1 MNVRGTVFGA
11 TPAPA
16 TTRPP
21 RGRLLRRNGALIAGG
36 VISGIAALLAIIGP
50 WIAPHNPTEAVAGA
64 QLMAPS
70 IHHLF
75 GTDAVGMDV
84 FSRVIAAPRTDLT
97 IALGATV
104 LAIGIG
110 IPIGGIAGYYRSFW
124 SELLMRIS
132 DLIQSFPVF
141 ILAMATVVVTGQ
153 DAKSIIFVIAFVNAP
168 IYVRLVRAE
177 VLSLKSRTFVEA
189 AVALGQPGWR
199 VIARHLVPTAAGP
212 ILSNASITV
221 GMSML
226 LTAGLSFVGAG
237 VRVPTPE
244 WGSMIAIGSPN
255 VVTGQWWPSVFPGLA
270 LSVTVFGFGLLA
282 DALARYTDPRNRG
295 GSS

>member
-1 MNVRGTVFGA
+1 
-11 TPAPA
+11 
-16 TTRPP
+16 
-21 RGRLLRRNGALIAGG
+21 
-36 VISGIAALLAIIGP
+36 
-50 WIAPHNPTEAVAGA
+50 
-64 QLMAPS
+64 
-70 IHHLF
+70 
-75 GTDAVGMDV
+75 MDV

-104 LAIGIG
+104 LAIALG

-199 VIARHLVPTAAGP
+199 IIARHLVPNAAGP

-255 VVTGQWWPSVFPGLA
+255 VVTGQWWTSVFPGLA

-282 DALARYTDPRNRG
+282 DVLARHADPRHRG
-295 GSS
+295 GS